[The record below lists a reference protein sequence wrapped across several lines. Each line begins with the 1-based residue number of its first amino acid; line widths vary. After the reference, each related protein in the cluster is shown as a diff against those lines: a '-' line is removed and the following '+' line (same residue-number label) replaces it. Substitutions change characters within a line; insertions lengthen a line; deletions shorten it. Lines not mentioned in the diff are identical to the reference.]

1 MNIAPSY
8 PNLVPLAQQPATE
21 AARRDNGQ
29 RERIP
34 QPAESA
40 SGKTDNR
47 FDNSADTPQRYISNT
62 QSSAADTYSVA
73 SVKNNSAKNSTAQA
87 QDSTETTLPTSETVT
102 AASDQSRRNGQTSS
116 QGDDAS
122 AEEEK
127 KKAQQEDKVVQDL
140 KKRDAEVRT
149 HEQAHKTAGGQYA
162 GSPAFEMTKGPDGQS
177 YATGGHVNIDVSA
190 IPDDPQA
197 TLNKMMQIK
206 SAALAPAEP
215 SAQDRKVAAKAD
227 MVAAAARSEL
237 SQSTVTPV
245 SDSSET
251 TKAAANT
258 TQNAATSDEPF
269 VSQQMRQRGLI
280 ILARYQ
286 SSGRPQAQ
294 TALTAYS

>member
-21 AARRDNGQ
+21 AARRDNVQ

-47 FDNSADTPQRYISNT
+47 FDSSADTPQRYISNT

-73 SVKNNSAKNSTAQA
+73 SVKNNSAKNST
-87 QDSTETTLPTSETVT
+87 ETTLPTSETVT
-102 AASDQSRRNGQTSS
+102 AASEQSRRNGQTSS

-122 AEEEK
+122 LEEEK
-127 KKAQQEDKVVQDL
+127 KKAQQEEKVVQDL

-215 SAQDRKVAAKAD
+215 SAQDLKVAAKAD

-237 SQSTVTPV
+237 SQSAT
-245 SDSSET
+245 DSSET
-251 TKAAANT
+251 TKTAANT
-258 TQNAATSDEPF
+258 MQNSATSDEPF
-269 VSQQMRQRGLI
+269 VSQQMRQRGVI

>member
-21 AARRDNGQ
+21 AARRDNVQ

-47 FDNSADTPQRYISNT
+47 FDSSADTPQRYISNT

-73 SVKNNSAKNSTAQA
+73 SVKNNSAKNST
-87 QDSTETTLPTSETVT
+87 ETTLPTSETVT
-102 AASDQSRRNGQTSS
+102 AASEQSRRNGQTSS

-122 AEEEK
+122 SEEEK
-127 KKAQQEDKVVQDL
+127 KKAQQEEKVVQDL

-177 YATGGHVNIDVSA
+177 YATGGHVNIDISA

-215 SAQDRKVAAKAD
+215 SAQDLKVAAKAD

-237 SQSTVTPV
+237 SQSATPAT
-245 SDSSET
+245 DSRET
-251 TKAAANT
+251 TKTAANT
-258 TQNAATSDEPF
+258 TQNSATSDEPF
-269 VSQQMRQRGLI
+269 VSQQMRQRGVI

>member
-21 AARRDNGQ
+21 AARRDNVQ

-47 FDNSADTPQRYISNT
+47 FDSSADTPQRYISNT

-73 SVKNNSAKNSTAQA
+73 SVKNNSAKNST
-87 QDSTETTLPTSETVT
+87 ETTLPTSETVT
-102 AASDQSRRNGQTSS
+102 AASEQSRRNGQTSS

-122 AEEEK
+122 SEEEK
-127 KKAQQEDKVVQDL
+127 KKAQQEEKVVQDL

-215 SAQDRKVAAKAD
+215 SAQDLKVAAKAD

-237 SQSTVTPV
+237 SQSATPAT
-245 SDSSET
+245 DSSET
-251 TKAAANT
+251 TKTAANT
-258 TQNAATSDEPF
+258 TQNSATSDEPF
-269 VSQQMRQRGLI
+269 VSQQMRQRGVI

>member
-21 AARRDNGQ
+21 AARRDNVQ

-34 QPAESA
+34 QPTESA

-47 FDNSADTPQRYISNT
+47 FDNSADTPQRYMSNT
-62 QSSAADTYSVA
+62 QSSASDTYSVA
-73 SVKNNSAKNSTAQA
+73 SVKNNSAKNSTAK
-87 QDSTETTLPTSETVT
+87 DSTETTLPTSETVT
-102 AASDQSRRNGQTSS
+102 AASDQSHRNGQTSS
-116 QGDDAS
+116 QDDDAS
-122 AEEEK
+122 SAENK
-127 KKAQQEDKVVQDL
+127 KKAQQEEKAVQDL

-215 SAQDRKVAAKAD
+215 SAQDLKVAAKAD

-237 SQSTVTPV
+237 SQSTVTPTT
-245 SDSSET
+245 DSSET
-251 TKAAANT
+251 TKT
-258 TQNAATSDEPF
+258 TQNSATSDEPF
-269 VSQQMRQRGLI
+269 VSQQMRQRGVI

>member
-21 AARRDNGQ
+21 AARRDNVQ

-47 FDNSADTPQRYISNT
+47 FDSSADTPQRYISNT

-73 SVKNNSAKNSTAQA
+73 SVKNNSAKNST
-87 QDSTETTLPTSETVT
+87 ETTLPTSETVT
-102 AASDQSRRNGQTSS
+102 AASEQSRRNGQTSS

-122 AEEEK
+122 SEEEK
-127 KKAQQEDKVVQDL
+127 KKAQQEEKVVQDL

-177 YATGGHVNIDVSA
+177 YATGGHVNIDISA

-215 SAQDRKVAAKAD
+215 SAQDLKVAAKAD

-237 SQSTVTPV
+237 SQSATPAT
-245 SDSSET
+245 DSSET
-251 TKAAANT
+251 TKTAANT
-258 TQNAATSDEPF
+258 TQNSATSDEPF
-269 VSQQMRQRGLI
+269 VSQQMRQRGVI

>member
-21 AARRDNGQ
+21 AARRDNVQ

-47 FDNSADTPQRYISNT
+47 FDSSADTPQRYISNT

-73 SVKNNSAKNSTAQA
+73 SVKNNSAKNI
-87 QDSTETTLPTSETVT
+87 TETTLPTSETVT
-102 AASDQSRRNGQTSS
+102 AASEQSRRNGQTSS

-122 AEEEK
+122 SEEEK
-127 KKAQQEDKVVQDL
+127 KKAQQEEKVVQDL

-215 SAQDRKVAAKAD
+215 SAQDLKVAAKAD

-237 SQSTVTPV
+237 SQSAT
-245 SDSSET
+245 DSSET
-251 TKAAANT
+251 TKTAANT
-258 TQNAATSDEPF
+258 MQNSATSDELF
-269 VSQQMRQRGLI
+269 VSQQMRQRGVI

>member
-21 AARRDNGQ
+21 AARRDNVQ

-47 FDNSADTPQRYISNT
+47 FDSSADTPQRYISNT

-73 SVKNNSAKNSTAQA
+73 SVKNNSAKNST
-87 QDSTETTLPTSETVT
+87 ETTLPTSETVT
-102 AASDQSRRNGQTSS
+102 AASEQSRRNGQTSS

-122 AEEEK
+122 SEEEK
-127 KKAQQEDKVVQDL
+127 KKAQQEEKVVQDL

-177 YATGGHVNIDVSA
+177 YATGGHVNIDISA

-215 SAQDRKVAAKAD
+215 SAQDLKVAAKAD

-237 SQSTVTPV
+237 SQSATPAT
-245 SDSSET
+245 DSSET
-251 TKAAANT
+251 TKTAANT
-258 TQNAATSDEPF
+258 TQNSASDEPF
-269 VSQQMRQRGLI
+269 VSQQMRQRGVI

>member
-21 AARRDNGQ
+21 AARRDNVQ

-47 FDNSADTPQRYISNT
+47 FDNSAGTPQRYISNT
-62 QSSAADTYSVA
+62 QSSASDTYSVA
-73 SVKNNSAKNSTAQA
+73 SVKNNSAKNSTA

-122 AEEEK
+122 SDEDK
-127 KKAQQEDKVVQDL
+127 KKAQQEEKAVQDL

-215 SAQDRKVAAKAD
+215 SAQDLKVAAKAD

-237 SQSTVTPV
+237 SQSTVTPTT
-245 SDSSET
+245 DSSET
-251 TKAAANT
+251 TKTTANT
-258 TQNAATSDEPF
+258 TQNSATSDEPF
-269 VSQQMRQRGLI
+269 VSQQMRQRGVI

>member
-21 AARRDNGQ
+21 AARRDNVQ

-47 FDNSADTPQRYISNT
+47 FDSSADTPQRYISNT

-73 SVKNNSAKNSTAQA
+73 SVKNNSAKNST
-87 QDSTETTLPTSETVT
+87 ETTLPTSETVT
-102 AASDQSRRNGQTSS
+102 AASEQSRRNGQTSS

-122 AEEEK
+122 SEEEK
-127 KKAQQEDKVVQDL
+127 KKAQQEEKVVQDL

-177 YATGGHVNIDVSA
+177 YATGGHVNIDISA

-215 SAQDRKVAAKAD
+215 SAQDLKVAAKAD

-237 SQSTVTPV
+237 SQSATPAT
-245 SDSSET
+245 DSSET
-251 TKAAANT
+251 TKTAANT
-258 TQNAATSDEPF
+258 TQYTASDEPF
-269 VSQQMRQRGLI
+269 VSQQMRQRGVI

>member
-21 AARRDNGQ
+21 AARRDNVQ

-47 FDNSADTPQRYISNT
+47 FDSSADTPQRYISNT
-62 QSSAADTYSVA
+62 QSSAADTYSVT
-73 SVKNNSAKNSTAQA
+73 SVKNNSAKN
-87 QDSTETTLPTSETVT
+87 STETTLPTSETVT
-102 AASDQSRRNGQTSS
+102 AASEQSRRNGQTSS

-122 AEEEK
+122 SEEEK
-127 KKAQQEDKVVQDL
+127 KKAQQEEKVVQDL

-177 YATGGHVNIDVSA
+177 YATGGHVNIDISA

-215 SAQDRKVAAKAD
+215 SAQDLKVAAKAD

-237 SQSTVTPV
+237 SQSAT
-245 SDSSET
+245 DSSET
-251 TKAAANT
+251 TKTAANT
-258 TQNAATSDEPF
+258 MQNSATSDEPF
-269 VSQQMRQRGLI
+269 VSQQMRQRGVI

>member
-21 AARRDNGQ
+21 AARRDNVQ

-47 FDNSADTPQRYISNT
+47 FDSSADTPQRYISNT

-73 SVKNNSAKNSTAQA
+73 SVKNNSAKNST
-87 QDSTETTLPTSETVT
+87 ETTLPTSETVT
-102 AASDQSRRNGQTSS
+102 AASEQSRRNGQTSS

-122 AEEEK
+122 SEEEK
-127 KKAQQEDKVVQDL
+127 KKAQQEEKVVQDL

-177 YATGGHVNIDVSA
+177 YATGGHVNIDISA

-215 SAQDRKVAAKAD
+215 SAQDLKVAAKAD

-237 SQSTVTPV
+237 SQSAT
-245 SDSSET
+245 DSSET
-251 TKAAANT
+251 TKTAANT
-258 TQNAATSDEPF
+258 MQNSATSDEPF
-269 VSQQMRQRGLI
+269 VSQQMRQRGVI

>member
-21 AARRDNGQ
+21 AARRDNVQ

-47 FDNSADTPQRYISNT
+47 FDSSADTPQRYISNT

-73 SVKNNSAKNSTAQA
+73 SVKNNSAKNST
-87 QDSTETTLPTSETVT
+87 ETTLPTSETVT
-102 AASDQSRRNGQTSS
+102 AASEQSRRNGQTSS

-122 AEEEK
+122 SEEEK
-127 KKAQQEDKVVQDL
+127 KKAQQEEKVVQDL

-215 SAQDRKVAAKAD
+215 SAQDLKVAAKAD

-237 SQSTVTPV
+237 SQSAT
-245 SDSSET
+245 DSSET
-251 TKAAANT
+251 TKTAANT
-258 TQNAATSDEPF
+258 MQNSASDEPF
-269 VSQQMRQRGLI
+269 VSQQMRQRGVI

>member
-21 AARRDNGQ
+21 AARRDNVQ

-62 QSSAADTYSVA
+62 QSSASDTYSVA
-73 SVKNNSAKNSTAQA
+73 SVKNNSAKNST
-87 QDSTETTLPTSETVT
+87 ETTLPTSETVT
-102 AASDQSRRNGQTSS
+102 AASEQSRRNGQTSS

-122 AEEEK
+122 SEEEK
-127 KKAQQEDKVVQDL
+127 KKAQQEEKVVQDL

-215 SAQDRKVAAKAD
+215 SAQDLKVAAKAD

-237 SQSTVTPV
+237 SQSATPAT
-245 SDSSET
+245 DSSET
-251 TKAAANT
+251 TKTAANT
-258 TQNAATSDEPF
+258 TQNSATRDEPF
-269 VSQQMRQRGLI
+269 VSQQMRQRGVI

>member
-21 AARRDNGQ
+21 AARRDNVQ

-47 FDNSADTPQRYISNT
+47 FDSSADTPQRYISNT

-73 SVKNNSAKNSTAQA
+73 SVKNNSAKNST
-87 QDSTETTLPTSETVT
+87 ETTLPTSETVT
-102 AASDQSRRNGQTSS
+102 AASEQSRRNGQTSS

-122 AEEEK
+122 SEEEK
-127 KKAQQEDKVVQDL
+127 KKAQQEEKVVQDL

-177 YATGGHVNIDVSA
+177 YATGGHVNIDISA

-215 SAQDRKVAAKAD
+215 SAQDLKVAAKAD
-227 MVAAAARSEL
+227 MVAAPARSGL
-237 SQSTVTPV
+237 SQSATPAT
-245 SDSSET
+245 DSSET
-251 TKAAANT
+251 TKTAANT
-258 TQNAATSDEPF
+258 TQNSASDEPF
-269 VSQQMRQRGLI
+269 VSQQMRQRGVI

>member
-21 AARRDNGQ
+21 AARRDNVQ

-47 FDNSADTPQRYISNT
+47 FDSSADTPQRYISNT

-73 SVKNNSAKNSTAQA
+73 SVKNNSAKNST
-87 QDSTETTLPTSETVT
+87 ETTLPTSETVT
-102 AASDQSRRNGQTSS
+102 AASEQSRRNGQTSS

-122 AEEEK
+122 SEEEK
-127 KKAQQEDKVVQDL
+127 KKAQQEEKVVQDL

-215 SAQDRKVAAKAD
+215 SAQDLKVAAKAD

-237 SQSTVTPV
+237 SQSAT
-245 SDSSET
+245 DSSET
-251 TKAAANT
+251 TKTAANT
-258 TQNAATSDEPF
+258 TQNSASDEPF
-269 VSQQMRQRGLI
+269 VSQQMRQRGVI

>member
-21 AARRDNGQ
+21 AARRDNVQ

-34 QPAESA
+34 QPAESKT
-40 SGKTDNR
+40 GNTDNQLN
-47 FDNSADTPQRYISNT
+47 NSAETPQRYVSYAGV
-62 QSSAADTYSVA
+62 SASDTYSVA
-73 SVKNNSAKNSTAQA
+73 SVKNNSAKNSA
-87 QDSTETTLPTSETVT
+87 ETTLPTSETVT

-122 AEEEK
+122 SEEDK
-127 KKAQQEDKVVQDL
+127 KKAQQEEKVIQDL

-177 YATGGHVNIDVSA
+177 YATGGHVNIDISA
-190 IPDDPQA
+190 IPDEPQA
-197 TLNKMMQIK
+197 TLNKMSQIK

-215 SAQDRKVAAKAD
+215 SAQDLKVAARAD
-227 MVAAAARSEL
+227 MVAAAARREL
-237 SQSTVTPV
+237 SKS
-245 SDSSET
+245 SDVATKSRET
-251 TKAAANT
+251 TKT
-258 TQNAATSDEPF
+258 TTDPDEQKTAVADDPF
-269 VSQQMRQRGLI
+269 VSQQMRRRGVI

-286 SSGRPQAQ
+286 SSGRPQSQ
-294 TALTAYS
+294 TALTVYS

>member
-21 AARRDNGQ
+21 AARRDNVQ

-47 FDNSADTPQRYISNT
+47 FDSSADTPQRYISNT

-73 SVKNNSAKNSTAQA
+73 SVKNNSAKNST
-87 QDSTETTLPTSETVT
+87 ETTLPTSETVT
-102 AASDQSRRNGQTSS
+102 AASEQSRRNGQTSS

-122 AEEEK
+122 SEEEK
-127 KKAQQEDKVVQDL
+127 KKAQQEEKVVQDL

-215 SAQDRKVAAKAD
+215 SAQDLKVAAKAD

-237 SQSTVTPV
+237 SQSAT
-245 SDSSET
+245 DSSET
-251 TKAAANT
+251 TKTAANT
-258 TQNAATSDEPF
+258 MQNSATSDELF
-269 VSQQMRQRGLI
+269 VSQQMRQRGVI

>member
-8 PNLVPLAQQPATE
+8 PNLVPLAHQPATE
-21 AARRDNGQ
+21 AARRDNVQ

-47 FDNSADTPQRYISNT
+47 FDSSADTPQRYISNT

-73 SVKNNSAKNSTAQA
+73 SVKNNSAKNST
-87 QDSTETTLPTSETVT
+87 ETTLPTSETVT
-102 AASDQSRRNGQTSS
+102 AASEQSRRNGQTSS

-122 AEEEK
+122 SEEEK
-127 KKAQQEDKVVQDL
+127 KKAQQEEKVVQDL

-215 SAQDRKVAAKAD
+215 SAQDLKVAAKAD

-237 SQSTVTPV
+237 SQSATPAT
-245 SDSSET
+245 DSSET
-251 TKAAANT
+251 TKTAANT
-258 TQNAATSDEPF
+258 TQNSASDEPF
-269 VSQQMRQRGLI
+269 VSQQMRQRGVI

>member
-21 AARRDNGQ
+21 AARRDNVQ

-47 FDNSADTPQRYISNT
+47 FDSSADTPQRYISNT

-73 SVKNNSAKNSTAQA
+73 SVKNNSAKNST
-87 QDSTETTLPTSETVT
+87 ETTLPTSETVT
-102 AASDQSRRNGQTSS
+102 AASEQSRRNGQTSS

-122 AEEEK
+122 SEEEK
-127 KKAQQEDKVVQDL
+127 KKAQQEEKVVQDL

-215 SAQDRKVAAKAD
+215 SAQDLKVAAKAD

-237 SQSTVTPV
+237 SQSAT
-245 SDSSET
+245 DSSET
-251 TKAAANT
+251 TKTAANT
-258 TQNAATSDEPF
+258 MQNSATSDEPF
-269 VSQQMRQRGLI
+269 VSQQMRQRGVI

>member
-21 AARRDNGQ
+21 AARRDNVQ

-47 FDNSADTPQRYISNT
+47 FDNSADTPQRYMSNT
-62 QSSAADTYSVA
+62 QSSASDTYSVA
-73 SVKNNSAKNSTAQA
+73 SVKNNSAKNSTAK
-87 QDSTETTLPTSETVT
+87 DSTETTLPASETVT
-102 AASDQSRRNGQTSS
+102 AASDQSHRNGQTSS
-116 QGDDAS
+116 QDGDAS
-122 AEEEK
+122 SEENK
-127 KKAQQEDKVVQDL
+127 KKAQQEEKAVQDL

-215 SAQDRKVAAKAD
+215 SAQDLKVAAKAD

-237 SQSTVTPV
+237 SQSTVT
-245 SDSSET
+245 SATDSTET
-251 TKAAANT
+251 TKTAANT
-258 TQNAATSDEPF
+258 TQNSATSDEPF
-269 VSQQMRQRGLI
+269 VSQQMRQRGVI

>member
-21 AARRDNGQ
+21 AARRDNVQ

-73 SVKNNSAKNSTAQA
+73 SVKNNSAKNST
-87 QDSTETTLPTSETVT
+87 ETTLPTSETVT
-102 AASDQSRRNGQTSS
+102 AASEQSRRNGQTSS

-122 AEEEK
+122 SEEEK
-127 KKAQQEDKVVQDL
+127 KKAQQEEKVVQDL

-215 SAQDRKVAAKAD
+215 SAQDLKVAAKAD

-237 SQSTVTPV
+237 SQSAT
-245 SDSSET
+245 DSSET
-251 TKAAANT
+251 TKTAANT
-258 TQNAATSDEPF
+258 MQNSATSDEPF
-269 VSQQMRQRGLI
+269 VSQQMRQRGVI

>member
-21 AARRDNGQ
+21 AARRDNVQ

-47 FDNSADTPQRYISNT
+47 FDNSAGTPQRYISNT
-62 QSSAADTYSVA
+62 QSSASDTYSVA
-73 SVKNNSAKNSTAQA
+73 SVKNNSAKNST
-87 QDSTETTLPTSETVT
+87 ETTLPTSETVT
-102 AASDQSRRNGQTSS
+102 AASEQSRRNGQTSS

-122 AEEEK
+122 SEEEK
-127 KKAQQEDKVVQDL
+127 KKAQQEEKVVQDL

-215 SAQDRKVAAKAD
+215 SAQDLKVAAKAD

-237 SQSTVTPV
+237 SQSATPAT
-245 SDSSET
+245 DSSET
-251 TKAAANT
+251 TKTAANT
-258 TQNAATSDEPF
+258 TQNSASDEPF
-269 VSQQMRQRGLI
+269 VSQQMRQRGVI

>member
-21 AARRDNGQ
+21 AARRDNVQ

-47 FDNSADTPQRYISNT
+47 FDNSAGTPQRYISNT

-73 SVKNNSAKNSTAQA
+73 SVKNNSAKNST
-87 QDSTETTLPTSETVT
+87 ETTLPTSETVT
-102 AASDQSRRNGQTSS
+102 AASEQSRRNGQTSS

-122 AEEEK
+122 SEEEK
-127 KKAQQEDKVVQDL
+127 KKAQQEEKVVQDL

-215 SAQDRKVAAKAD
+215 SAQDLKVAAKAD

-237 SQSTVTPV
+237 SQSTVTPTT
-245 SDSSET
+245 DSSES
-251 TKAAANT
+251 TKTAANT
-258 TQNAATSDEPF
+258 AQNSSTSDEPF
-269 VSQQMRQRGLI
+269 VSQQMRQRGVI

>member
-21 AARRDNGQ
+21 AARRDNVQ

-47 FDNSADTPQRYISNT
+47 FDNSADTPQRYMSNT

-73 SVKNNSAKNSTAQA
+73 SVKNNSAKNST
-87 QDSTETTLPTSETVT
+87 ETTLPTFETVT
-102 AASDQSRRNGQTSS
+102 AASDQSHRNGQTSS

-122 AEEEK
+122 SEEEK
-127 KKAQQEDKVVQDL
+127 KKAQQEEKVVQDL

-215 SAQDRKVAAKAD
+215 SGQDLKVAAKAD

-237 SQSTVTPV
+237 SQSTVTPTT
-245 SDSSET
+245 DSSEV
-251 TKAAANT
+251 TKTAANT

-269 VSQQMRQRGLI
+269 VSQQMRQRGVI

-294 TALTAYS
+294 TALTAYF

>member
-21 AARRDNGQ
+21 AARRDNVQ

-47 FDNSADTPQRYISNT
+47 FDSSADTPQRYISNT

-73 SVKNNSAKNSTAQA
+73 SVKNNSAKNST
-87 QDSTETTLPTSETVT
+87 ETTLPTSETVT
-102 AASDQSRRNGQTSS
+102 AASEQSRRNGQTSS

-122 AEEEK
+122 SEEEK
-127 KKAQQEDKVVQDL
+127 KKAQQEEKVVQDL

-177 YATGGHVNIDVSA
+177 YATGGHVNIDISA

-215 SAQDRKVAAKAD
+215 SAQDLKVAAKAD

-237 SQSTVTPV
+237 SQSAT
-245 SDSSET
+245 DSSET
-251 TKAAANT
+251 TKTAANT
-258 TQNAATSDEPF
+258 TQNSASDEPF
-269 VSQQMRQRGLI
+269 VSQQMRQRGVI

>member
-21 AARRDNGQ
+21 AARRDNVQ

-47 FDNSADTPQRYISNT
+47 FDSSADTPQRYISNT
-62 QSSAADTYSVA
+62 QSSAADTYSVT
-73 SVKNNSAKNSTAQA
+73 SVKNNSAKN
-87 QDSTETTLPTSETVT
+87 STETTLPTSETVT
-102 AASDQSRRNGQTSS
+102 AASEQSRRNGQTSS

-122 AEEEK
+122 SEEEK
-127 KKAQQEDKVVQDL
+127 KKAQQEEKVVQDL

-215 SAQDRKVAAKAD
+215 SAQDLKVAAKAD

-237 SQSTVTPV
+237 SQSAT
-245 SDSSET
+245 DSSET
-251 TKAAANT
+251 TKTAANT
-258 TQNAATSDEPF
+258 MQNSATSDEPF
-269 VSQQMRQRGLI
+269 VSQQMRQRGVI

>member
-21 AARRDNGQ
+21 AARRDNVQ

-47 FDNSADTPQRYISNT
+47 FDSSADTPQRYISNT

-73 SVKNNSAKNSTAQA
+73 SVKNNSAKNST
-87 QDSTETTLPTSETVT
+87 ETTLPTSETVT
-102 AASDQSRRNGQTSS
+102 AASEQSRRNGQTSS

-122 AEEEK
+122 SEEEK
-127 KKAQQEDKVVQDL
+127 KKAQQEEKVVQDL

-215 SAQDRKVAAKAD
+215 SAQDLKVAAKAD

-237 SQSTVTPV
+237 SQSATPAT
-245 SDSSET
+245 DSSET
-251 TKAAANT
+251 TKTAANT
-258 TQNAATSDEPF
+258 TQNSASDEPF
-269 VSQQMRQRGLI
+269 VSQQMRQRGVI
-280 ILARYQ
+280 ILARIDRK
-286 SSGRPQAQ
+286 SVV
-294 TALTAYS
+294 